1 MDRIKFAS
9 YPESM
14 KKSNFDRR
22 SFLKTMGGVG
32 LGMIA
37 SYLGKTSQAFAE
49 TCDKLNP
56 KHQMASLLAY
66 VPLSKTKGQ
75 NCKNCIQYKQ
85 IEKSENGSCAIFQGC
100 EVAAKGW
107 CKSWSKKA

>member
-1 MDRIKFAS
+1 
-9 YPESM
+9 M
-14 KKSNFDRR
+14 KKINLERR
-22 SFLKTMGGVG
+22 TFLKTLGG
-32 LGMIA
+32 LGLTFVA
-37 SYLGKTSQAFAE
+37 SAVGKTTQAFAE

-66 VPLSKTKGQ
+66 VPESKVKGQ
-75 NCKNCIQYKQ
+75 KCANCIQYKQ
-85 IEKSENGSCAIFQGC
+85 NGQSPNGACAIFQGC